1 MFPSPKAGEM
11 LDPASFR
18 AMHDRILEAIG
29 AEHVRFHD
37 MRHTFATLALKN
49 GVDVRTL
56 SEMLGHYSA
65 GFTLSRHSLAGM
77 ALGPVSLPV
86 AARAVRRIIL
96 TLEGSAG
103 AGFVFD
109 RFKITYM
116 PWTNYL
122 TPLKCC

>member
-1 MFPSPKAGEM
+1 MQILVEEHEKHPDNPYMFPSPKTGEM

-29 AEHVRFHD
+29 AEHVSFHD

-65 GFTLSRHSLAGM
+65 GFTLSTYVHSTPSM
-77 ALGPVSLPV
+77 RVQ
-86 AARAVRRIIL
+86 AADTIGQMISREV
-96 TLEGSAG
+96 
-103 AGFVFD
+103 V
-109 RFKITYM
+109 
-116 PWTNYL
+116 
-122 TPLKCC
+122 